1 MKTMCLY
8 YTRTGTTKA
17 AMEHLA
23 RLLDADLAEYT
34 DGKDRSGA
42 LGYVGACF
50 ASMKKNLPEVMV
62 RSDLSLGDY
71 DRVLMGMPI
80 WVEGPCVMGKALLKQ
95 YRDSLPENV
104 YYVVTQ
110 MGGADY
116 TSRIKKL
123 DEILGRPSAGQV
135 SLKTKDH
142 DFLKD
147 AEDFA
152 KTLKD
157 D

>member
-1 MKTMCLY
+1 M
-8 YTRTGTTKA
+8 
-17 AMEHLA
+17 
-23 RLLDADLAEYT
+23 
-34 DGKDRSGA
+34 
-42 LGYVGACF
+42 GYVGACF
-50 ASMKKNLPEVMV
+50 ASMKKTFPEI
-62 RSDLSLGDY
+62 RIPQNIQLDAY
-71 DRVLMGMPI
+71 DRVLIGMPI
-80 WVEGPCVMGKALLKQ
+80 WAEGPCVMGKALISQ
-95 YRDSLPENV
+95 YKDRLPEEV

-135 SLKTKDH
+135 SLKTKDR

-152 KTLKD
+152 KTL
-157 D
+157 

>member
-1 MKTMCLY
+1 MKTLCLY
-8 YTRTGTTKA
+8 YTRTNTTKS

-23 RLLDADLAEYT
+23 KLLDADLVEYT

-42 LGYVGACF
+42 MGYVGACF
-50 ASMKKNLPEVMV
+50 ASMKKTFPEIGIPENIQLD
-62 RSDLSLGDY
+62 SY
-71 DRVLMGMPI
+71 DRVLIGMPI
-80 WVEGPCVMGKALLKQ
+80 WVEGPCVMGKALISQ
-95 YRDSLPENV
+95 YKDSLPKEV

-135 SLKTKDH
+135 SLKTKEH

-147 AEDFA
+147 AEGFA
-152 KTLKD
+152 KTLNRD
-157 D
+157 

>member
-1 MKTMCLY
+1 MTI
-8 YTRTGTTKA
+8 A
-17 AMEHLA
+17 NNV
-23 RLLDADLAEYT
+23 
-34 DGKDRSGA
+34 S
-42 LGYVGACF
+42 V
-50 ASMKKNLPEVMV
+50 
-62 RSDLSLGDY
+62 GDY

>member
-1 MKTMCLY
+1 MKTLCLY
-8 YTRTGTTKA
+8 YTRTNTTKE

-23 RLLDADLAEYT
+23 KLLDADIARYT

-42 LGYVGACF
+42 LGYAGACF
-50 ASMKKNLPEVMV
+50 ASMKKKMPEVTV

-71 DRVLMGMPI
+71 DRVLIGMPI

-95 YRDSLPENV
+95 YRDSLPKDV

-123 DEILGRPSAGQV
+123 DAVLGRPSAGQV

-147 AEDFA
+147 AETFA
-152 KTLKD
+152 DMLKNR
-157 D
+157 

>member
-1 MKTMCLY
+1 MKTLCLY
-8 YTRTGTTKA
+8 YTRTNTTKA

-23 RLLDADLAEYT
+23 KLLDADIAEYT

-50 ASMKKNLPEVMV
+50 ASMKKTFPEIQLPKDIQLD
-62 RSDLSLGDY
+62 SY
-71 DRVLMGMPI
+71 DRVLIGMPI
-80 WVEGPCVMGKALLKQ
+80 WVEGPCVMGKALLSQ
-95 YRDSLPENV
+95 YKDRLPKEV

-116 TSRIKKL
+116 ASRIKKL
-123 DEILGRPSAGQV
+123 DKILGRSSAGQV
-135 SLKTKDH
+135 SLKTKDN

-147 AEDFA
+147 AEAFA
-152 KTLKD
+152 KTLNKD
-157 D
+157 